1 MANIFHPAIEM
12 PVSWC
17 SVKGAE
23 TRIYVR
29 VAGFISW
36 LEEGSSWFAM
46 CTPP

>member
-1 MANIFHPAIEM
+1 M

-46 CTPP
+46 FTPP